1 MQDRYRTRVREAVDI
16 RVQFPPPPPEQ
27 ASLARKQAPGDS
39 HSNSPGEQKPADQEF
54 QVEGVYVIS
63 VAARI
68 LEMHPQTLRKY
79 ERLGLINPART
90 VGMLRLYSQD
100 DIRRIKLIR
109 HLTDNLGLNLNGV
122 VFALTLV
129 ENLLGFWERTAPL
142 PDDDPAKAM
151 VEKEILQL
159 FRNLNLPLEQ

>member
-39 HSNSPGEQKPADQEF
+39 PAQQKLTEQEF

-142 PDDDPAKAM
+142 SDDDPAKAM

>member
-27 ASLARKQAPGDS
+27 ASLARKLAPSGS
-39 HSNSPGEQKPADQEF
+39 HSNSPGEQKPTEQEF

-122 VFALTLV
+122 VFALALV

-142 PDDDPAKAM
+142 SDDDPAKAM

>member
-1 MQDRYRTRVREAVDI
+1 
-16 RVQFPPPPPEQ
+16 
-27 ASLARKQAPGDS
+27 
-39 HSNSPGEQKPADQEF
+39 
-54 QVEGVYVIS
+54 
-63 VAARI
+63 
-68 LEMHPQTLRKY
+68 MHPQTLRKY

-122 VFALTLV
+122 VFALALV

-142 PDDDPAKAM
+142 SDDDPAKAM